1 MEYRAPNQLSRGNNK
16 MAQFNPSRIHASYPG
31 TPVLS
36 DALQYSDLGY
46 VSANHYSS
54 VGKILPVFERLFVVL
69 LLLSS
74 MNVITALTP
83 SSKEQSETRAYSADV
98 DTSTVLIEAGLY
110 LYGGMLALVRWRRVL
125 GAARAV
131 WPLLALSVLAC
142 LSTIWSVQP
151 AVSLRR
157 GALLLAATMIA
168 VYVGER
174 YSIKEFASLLAQ
186 TLCLMMVSVLLL
198 YLIAP
203 EYVIDQSAYGGAWKG
218 LSAYKNTFGEHMA
231 VGVLLLVL
239 IRFRHFRWVRYA
251 FLLIGAGL
259 LLLSR
264 SATAAVC
271 GVLSLAAI
279 PVWRLL
285 RGRNRL
291 LVYLLVALIFSA
303 GIYCI
308 LAFPEPIFQIL
319 GRDATLTGRTDL
331 WTMLLPVIANRPIL
345 GYGYGA
351 FWTSLNPEVL
361 SVWMGTGRHQ
371 IPVADN
377 GYIELWLSLGAL
389 GVCTFIYVF
398 ARSFRC
404 AIDYIRS
411 DAGSIGLWPM
421 AYLCIFAADNMCE
434 SALLTRGTFPFLVF
448 AILTTSLAMNRKR
461 IVAPARIPDN
471 QRLAGE
477 WISPAISR

>member
-1 MEYRAPNQLSRGNNK
+1 
-16 MAQFNPSRIHASYPG
+16 MAQFDTSRIHAGCRS

-36 DALQYSDLGY
+36 GPFQYSDIGY
-46 VSANHYSS
+46 VSADHYSS
-54 VGKILPVFERLFVVL
+54 TGKILPVLERLFVVL

-83 SSKEQSETRAYSADV
+83 SSKEQSEARAYSADV

-110 LYGGMLALVRWRRVL
+110 MYGGMLALVRWRRVL

-151 AVSLRR
+151 TVSLRR
-157 GALLLAATMIA
+157 GALLLIATMIA

-186 TLCLMMVSVLLL
+186 TLCLMMASVLIL

-203 EYVIDQSAYGGAWKG
+203 GYVIDQSAYGGAWKG

-291 LVYLLVALIFSA
+291 LVYFLVALNFSV

-345 GYGYGA
+345 GYGYAA

-377 GYIELWLSLGAL
+377 GYIDLWLSLGAL
-389 GVCTFIYVF
+389 GICAFVYVF
-398 ARSFRC
+398 ARSLRY

-411 DAGSIGLWPM
+411 DAGFIGLWPI

-448 AILTTSLAMNRKR
+448 AILTTSLSMNHKR
-461 IVAPARIPDN
+461 IVTPARIPGN

-477 WISPAISR
+477 WIAPAISR

>member
-1 MEYRAPNQLSRGNNK
+1 MS
-16 MAQFNPSRIHASYPG
+16 
-31 TPVLS
+31 
-36 DALQYSDLGY
+36 
-46 VSANHYSS
+46 
-54 VGKILPVFERLFVVL
+54 
-69 LLLSS
+69 
-74 MNVITALTP
+74 
-83 SSKEQSETRAYSADV
+83 
-98 DTSTVLIEAGLY
+98 
-110 LYGGMLALVRWRRVL
+110 
-125 GAARAV
+125 
-131 WPLLALSVLAC
+131 
-142 LSTIWSVQP
+142 
-151 AVSLRR
+151 
-157 GALLLAATMIA
+157 LLAATMIA

-174 YSIKEFASLLAQ
+174 YSIKEFARLLAQ
-186 TLCLMMVSVLLL
+186 TLCLMMVSVLIL

-203 EYVIDQSAYGGAWKG
+203 GYVIDQSAYGGAWKG

-231 VGVLLLVL
+231 VGFLLLVL
-239 IRFRHFRWVRYA
+239 IRFRHFRWTRYA
-251 FLLIGAGL
+251 FLLIAAGL

-271 GVLSLAAI
+271 GMLSLAAI
-279 PVWRLL
+279 PLWRLL

-291 LVYLLVALIFSA
+291 LVYLLVALIFSV

-377 GYIELWLSLGAL
+377 GYIDLWLSLGAL
-389 GVCTFIYVF
+389 GICTFIYVF

-411 DAGSIGLWPM
+411 DAGSIGLWPIV
-421 AYLCIFAADNMCE
+421 YLCIFAADNMCE

>member
-1 MEYRAPNQLSRGNNK
+1 
-16 MAQFNPSRIHASYPG
+16 MAQFDASG
-31 TPVLS
+31 IQAGCRSTPVLS
-36 DALQYSDLGY
+36 GSPQYSYIGY
-46 VSANHYSS
+46 VSANHYLST
-54 VGKILPVFERLFVVL
+54 GKILPVLERLFVVL

-83 SSKEQSETRAYSADV
+83 SSKEQSEVRAYSADV
-98 DTSTVLIEAGLY
+98 DTSTVLIEASLY
-110 LYGGMLALVRWRRVL
+110 VYGGMLALIRWRRIL

-157 GALLLAATMIA
+157 GMLLLAATMIA

-174 YSIKEFASLLAQ
+174 YSIKEFACLLAQ
-186 TLCLMMVSVLLL
+186 TLCLMMVSVPIL

-231 VGVLLLVL
+231 VGFLLLVL
-239 IRFRHFRWVRYA
+239 IRFRHFRWTRYA
-251 FLLIGAGL
+251 FLLIAAGL

-279 PVWRLL
+279 PLWRLL

-291 LVYLLVALIFSA
+291 LVYPLVGLIFFV
-303 GIYCI
+303 GIFCI

-331 WTMLLPVIANRPIL
+331 WTMLRPVISSRPIL
-345 GYGYGA
+345 GYGYAA
-351 FWTSLNPEVL
+351 FWTSLYPEVL

-377 GYIELWLSLGAL
+377 GYIDLWLSLGAL
-389 GVCTFIYVF
+389 GVWAFVYVF
-398 ARSFRC
+398 ARSFRY

-411 DAGSIGLWPM
+411 EAGFIGLWPIT
-421 AYLCIFAADNMCE
+421 YLCIFAADNMCE

-448 AILTTSLAMNRKR
+448 AILTTSLSMNHKR
-461 IVAPARIPDN
+461 IVTPARIPDH
-471 QRLAGE
+471 Q
-477 WISPAISR
+477 